1 MSTLHYTVESEVE
14 CSDNDVNNAFFVRV
28 TTTIGGRNAIEE
40 FLACGMYPLASGIS
54 FRDIALG
61 MTTMSKVETSLLLFP
76 VDAISAEGDGH
87 FLAKVETDAKR
98 ILGNYGPKEHDVLIM
113 EKLLNGDCLNWV
125 FEQIGVPYA
134 PRPLPGTEAF

>member
-1 MSTLHYTVESEVE
+1 
-14 CSDNDVNNAFFVRV
+14 
-28 TTTIGGRNAIEE
+28 
-40 FLACGMYPLASGIS
+40 
-54 FRDIALG
+54 
-61 MTTMSKVETSLLLFP
+61 MTTMSKVETSLSLFP
-76 VDAISAEGDGH
+76 VDAISAEGASH

-113 EKLLNGDCLNWV
+113 AKLPNGDCLNWV